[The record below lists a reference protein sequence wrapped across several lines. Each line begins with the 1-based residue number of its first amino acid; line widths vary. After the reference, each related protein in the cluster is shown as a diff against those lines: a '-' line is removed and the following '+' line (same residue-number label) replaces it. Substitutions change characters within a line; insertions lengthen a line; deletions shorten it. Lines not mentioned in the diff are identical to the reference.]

1 MGQVSGKVA
10 IVTGAASGIGRAS
23 ALVLAREGAAVVAT
37 DIDRDGLASLEREI
51 RDGGGK
57 VLTLE
62 HDVVDEDR
70 WIAVV
75 ADAEQTFCGLHI
87 LVNNAGIG
95 IAGPVWEMTLA
106 DWRRQNAINLDGV
119 FLGTKHAIP
128 AMRRAGS
135 GSIIIISSVAGLKGA
150 PGLAGYCATKGG
162 VRLFAKAVAGEC
174 ARAGDRIRVNSIH
187 PGVIETAIWN
197 KVSSGADSLAG
208 AGQVGAVV
216 ANRIDPA
223 ILAQA
228 IVPGG
233 VLGQPTDIANAVL
246 FLASDA
252 AAYVSGAE
260 LAVDHAQSAI

>member
-1 MGQVSGKVA
+1 MGQVAGKVA

-23 ALVLAREGAAVVAT
+23 AALLAKEGAAVVAT
-37 DIDRDGLASLEREI
+37 DIDTEGLASLAVEVKAA
-51 RDGGGK
+51 GGRM
-57 VLTLE
+57 LTLVQ
-62 HDVVDEDR
+62 DVTDEGR
-70 WIAVV
+70 WIEVV
-75 ADAEQTFCGLHI
+75 AETEKSFGALHI
-87 LVNNAGIG
+87 LLNNAGIG
-95 IAGPVWEMTLA
+95 IAGPVWDMTLA

-135 GSIIIISSVAGLKGA
+135 GSIVIISSVAGLRGA

-174 ARAGDRIRVNSIH
+174 ARAGDKIRVNSIH

-197 KVSSGADSLAG
+197 KVSGGADSIGG
-208 AGQVGAVV
+208 APG
-216 ANRIDPA
+216 ANRIDPNV
-223 ILAQA
+223 LAQA

-233 VLGQPTDIANAVL
+233 VLGVPTDIANAVL

-252 AAYVSGAE
+252 SSYVSGAE
-260 LAVDHAQSAI
+260 LAVDHALSAV